1 MGTTNVIN
9 PLVQPSQNDLGGGV
23 AGDGNTALEKYMVKM
38 LLAAGIGE
46 SYILSGGL
54 LASSAANLISIVPS
68 GVSFISGYYVTWP
81 QTNVTLPASSTSH
94 LFVALTF
101 ASGLVTGVQII
112 DNTSGTPPSDSV
124 KLGTQT
130 TNGTAI
136 TGAVDQR
143 LLTRN
148 TKLPSVVRFTAS
160 GSWRCPEGV
169 TRALA
174 HLCGGGAGGG
184 GGGGGKSVGGSDAG
198 ESGDSGTHG
207 LPGEDVWRIVTVT
220 PGTSYTQT
228 VGTGGTGGGGG
239 AADANG
245 ANGNDGGDS
254 TFGAL
259 ATAKGGR
266 RGIGGKAGGASS
278 SVFSFPNAPGLS
290 TTHGS
295 GDGQPGLGGGGGN
308 GGVGGS
314 GSSGVAGGNGRDG
327 FIEIYF

>member
-1 MGTTNVIN
+1 MGTTNVTN

-23 AGDGNTALEKYMVKM
+23 SGDGNTGLEKYMVKM

-81 QTNVTLPASSTSH
+81 QTNVTLPSSSTSH

-130 TNGTAI
+130 TSGSAI
-136 TGAVDQR
+136 TAAVDQR
-143 LLTRN
+143 LLARN
-148 TKLPSVVRFTAS
+148 RKLPSSVRVTAT

-169 TRALA
+169 TAVLA
-174 HLCGGGAGGG
+174 HLRGAGAGGG
-184 GGGGGKSVGGSDAG
+184 GGGGGRSVGGVENG
-198 ESGDSGTHG
+198 ESGDVGSHG
-207 LPGEDVWRIVTVT
+207 LPGEDVWRMLTVT
-220 PGTSYTQT
+220 PGTSYTLT
-228 VGTGGTGGGGG
+228 IGTGGSGGGGG
-239 AADANG
+239 AADNNG
-245 ANGNDGGDS
+245 SNGNDGADT

-259 ATAKGGR
+259 ATAKGGK
-266 RGIGGKAGGASS
+266 RGIGGLAGGAHSAT
-278 SVFSFPNAPGLS
+278 FSFPTAVGLS
-290 TTHGS
+290 TTHGV
-295 GDGQPGLGGGGGN
+295 GDGQPGLGGAGGN
-308 GGVGGS
+308 GGVGGG
-314 GSSGVAGGNGRDG
+314 GSSGTTGGNGRDG